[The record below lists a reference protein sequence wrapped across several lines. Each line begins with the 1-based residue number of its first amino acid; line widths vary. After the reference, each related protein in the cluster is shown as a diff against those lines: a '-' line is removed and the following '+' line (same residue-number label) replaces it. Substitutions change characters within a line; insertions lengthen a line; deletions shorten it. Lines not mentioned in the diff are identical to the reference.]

1 MPISL
6 LALALTTVVALAS
19 VSAET
24 VSLPFARPPSFLT
37 AEERLCQL
45 MGTVAAGYVEKRD
58 AGFSLL
64 SSLELWRRRITEVP
78 KSDLNRRL
86 TQHLL
91 DNLRLVYD
99 TPGLTEAENLHKME
113 RLCLHEIAQ
122 DGEALRET
130 MVRDGD

>member
-1 MPISL
+1 MRTFV
-6 LALALTTVVALAS
+6 LALMLTIAGAIAL
-19 VSAET
+19 VSADP
-24 VSLPFARPPSFLT
+24 PFPRIVPRPSFLT
-37 AEERLCQL
+37 VLERRCEL

-64 SSLELWRRRITEVP
+64 PSLEVWRREIAEVP
-78 KSDLNRRL
+78 ASDLNRRL

-91 DNLRLVYD
+91 DNLRFVYD